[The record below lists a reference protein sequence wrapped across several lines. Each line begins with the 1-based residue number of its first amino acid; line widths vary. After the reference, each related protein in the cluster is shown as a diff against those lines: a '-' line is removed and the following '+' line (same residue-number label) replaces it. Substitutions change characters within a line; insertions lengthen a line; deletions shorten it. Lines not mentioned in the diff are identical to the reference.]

1 MKAFVVAYHP
11 SDESF
16 HRAVL
21 DRVLAG
27 LRAGGAEV
35 RVADLAAEGFRGELS
50 LDEWRAYRTP
60 LAPGDRADVD
70 AHVDALRWCDTL
82 VFVYPTWWSGQPA
95 ALTGWLDRVFG
106 NGVAWSFPPGAR
118 RPQPLLGN
126 IGRVVGVTTH
136 GSSKLIERGPG
147 RARQAGPQPG
157 RARHVPGP
165 AHPLHV
171 AGDVRRGPFHA
182 RRAPGLPGP
191 GGTATGRVP
200 LSAFSR
206 PVR

>member
-1 MKAFVVAYHP
+1 VKAFVVAYHP

-136 GSSKLIERGPG
+136 GSSKLINAVQGEPGKRVLSRAVRGMCRG
-147 RARQAGPQPG
+147 LRTRFTWLAMYGVDRSTRAERQAF
-157 RARHVPGP
+157 
-165 AHPLHV
+165 L
-171 AGDVRRGPFHA
+171 D
-182 RRAPGLPGP
+182 
-191 GGTATGRVP
+191 RVERQ
-200 LSAFSR
+200 LAAFR
-206 PVR
+206 